1 MKLTVDSLPSHF
13 KPYTF
18 KSFRMD
24 AINFD
29 QSQKLGAKPSIEDCR
44 AIIGELTHGEIDV
57 AQLVPLDI
65 KYLIA
70 SLAFH
75 AFPKQAWTLNL
86 NCPYC
91 QHRHSRVLKITDF
104 PPIPSLE
111 EDDPYPL
118 KVDDGTHVFELGYAK
133 AEDVEKFTEQTPARE
148 LIRAHLVAVDGKTDE
163 EYMLEALGSVTNFE
177 VIGVMV
183 KAILKYF
190 KTDTY
195 SEQVCPKCNKTY
207 KVPLSAVEVTQYT
220 PFREPEETSRYK
232 INFRL

>member
-70 SLAFH
+70 TH
-75 AFPKQAWTLNL
+75 QYN
-86 NCPYC
+86 
-91 QHRHSRVLKITDF
+91 
-104 PPIPSLE
+104 LE
-111 EDDPYPL
+111 EAIEA
-118 KVDDGTHVFELGYAK
+118 T
-133 AEDVEKFTEQTPARE
+133 AEKIVE
-148 LIRAHLVAVDGKTDE
+148 H
-163 EYMLEALGSVTNFE
+163 
-177 VIGVMV
+177 
-183 KAILKYF
+183 
-190 KTDTY
+190 
-195 SEQVCPKCNKTY
+195 
-207 KVPLSAVEVTQYT
+207 
-220 PFREPEETSRYK
+220 PETLAWS
-232 INFRL
+232 